1 MLKRQNY
8 SILGHITDLNGSEVT
23 SPWFENF
30 QIPAAPASVFD
41 DSL

>member
-1 MLKRQNY
+1 MLRQNC
-8 SILGHITDLNGSEVT
+8 SKNGHITDFNESEVT
-23 SPWFENF
+23 SSEFENF